1 MLDKTVIDWQFI
13 VWLSHCKT
21 RWVVCQNDFWLK
33 LWNYD
38 CCFEKV
44 LKEFNDL
51 YIVCSPLSMES
62 CAAMSV
68 MVMTTTGVGSTG
80 MGGRARPW
88 SACSSL
94 WMARPVH
101 RRAVYSQ
108 QKGMRTFEAEVTKNV
123 KKLKSLRGHPLGIA
137 LGKKTITAQLHEAA
151 CVPIVLLSIDIK
163 WPP

>member
-108 QKGMRTFEAEVTKNV
+108 QKGMRTFEAEVTKKCQKIEIPKGSSSWNRSGEENNHSTV
-123 KKLKSLRGHPLGIA
+123 AWGSVCTNCFA
-137 LGKKTITAQLHEAA
+137 
-151 CVPIVLLSIDIK
+151 K
-163 WPP
+163 W